1 MEPELGWGPEA
12 LVAKRKGL
20 PSHQRPCTLC
30 PLGRPVLPRS
40 LPHHEP
46 WASTCWALGLSL
58 PICTRSRWTR
68 CALGLVALESQG
80 LWLQLLDSS
89 EDALRLPLQPW
100 WRGAEKS
107 RIPSDLSESLFILP
121 LQVGLLEVL
130 VGKIFDLAFMPAMN
144 GERGCPRAAWP
155 GDQEVTG
162 LLGLYD
168 AQLFHLNSIPE
179 TFTLS
184 LFISASEC
192 KYCPK
197 IPSTSLFA
205 AFVVLFSCP
214 TLLD

>member
-1 MEPELGWGPEA
+1 MN
-12 LVAKRKGL
+12 
-20 PSHQRPCTLC
+20 
-30 PLGRPVLPRS
+30 
-40 LPHHEP
+40 
-46 WASTCWALGLSL
+46 
-58 PICTRSRWTR
+58 
-68 CALGLVALESQG
+68 
-80 LWLQLLDSS
+80 
-89 EDALRLPLQPW
+89 
-100 WRGAEKS
+100 
-107 RIPSDLSESLFILP
+107 LFLFFLFVLP

-144 GERGCPRAAWP
+144 GERGCPRDPQGAWP

-162 LLGLYD
+162 LLGIYD

-214 TLLD
+214 TLLN